1 MSLYDLL
8 VIIHVFAA
16 ILGLGPGFVMIYI
29 VTNAKDMR
37 QLRHAYHIRNRIH
50 HFVMVGG
57 TLLLLTGLGMGIMNP
72 YLFSQYWFLIS
83 LVLFL
88 VALAAGP
95 LVLSPRAKPIKEIL
109 ADDRIQEIPDTYEV
123 LAKEL
128 FFYERMTNISFLIII
143 LLMITKPF

>member
-1 MSLYDLL
+1 
-8 VIIHVFAA
+8 
-16 ILGLGPGFVMIYI
+16 
-29 VTNAKDMR
+29 
-37 QLRHAYHIRNRIH
+37 
-50 HFVMVGG
+50 
-57 TLLLLTGLGMGIMNP
+57 MGIINP

-109 ADDRIQEIPDTYEV
+109 ADDRIQEIPDKYEV
-123 LAKEL
+123 LAKDL
-128 FFYERMTNISFLIII
+128 FFYERMTNIIFLIII

>member
-29 VTNAKDMR
+29 VTNAKYMR
-37 QLRHAYHIRNRIH
+37 QLIHAYYIRNRIH
-50 HFVMVGG
+50 HFVMVGSI
-57 TLLLLTGLGMGIMNP
+57 LLLLTGLWMCIINP

-109 ADDRIQEIPDTYEV
+109 ADDRIQEIPDKYEV
-123 LAKEL
+123 LAKDL
-128 FFYERMTNISFLIII
+128 FFYERSEEHTSEL
-143 LLMITKPF
+143 